1 MTMFK
6 RSRFLICA
14 FLFSCVYARGEVRLP
29 NIFGDHM
36 ILQRETTVKIWG
48 WADPGESVMVSPSW
62 SNKATTVTASGNGDW
77 SLDITTPTAGG
88 PYEINIQ
95 GSNKIVLSDVLIGEV
110 WICSGQSN
118 MEWGSAQNLPQ
129 MIEELPKST
138 NSQLRLYH
146 IPKRTADYPQF
157 DLESQWK
164 PCGPESLAGFSAVGY
179 FYAKRLQERLGVPVG
194 IINASWGGTP
204 AETWVPKP
212 IIMENAALKNAATI
226 QKENPWWPVES
237 GKAYNA
243 MIAPLINFKIAGAI
257 WYQGESNTLG
267 YSTYAD
273 LFKAL
278 ITEWR
283 KQWKVDFPFYYVQIA
298 PYAYDNPF
306 VGALLREQQ
315 ELALDLPKTGRVVIT
330 DLVDNI
336 KDIHPKDKRSVGN
349 RLAALALGDYYRK
362 TDEEYQ
368 SPTYESMVMDKGK
381 LVLHFKYTEG
391 GLRIEEG
398 RFAKEFYI
406 AGEDRI
412 FKPAEVT
419 LFRDRVILQH
429 KEIKQ
434 PVAVRFSFSNEGMSN
449 VFNKA
454 GLPLAPFR
462 TDNWPVVT
470 TK

>member
-1 MTMFK
+1 
-6 RSRFLICA
+6 
-14 FLFSCVYARGEVRLP
+14 
-29 NIFGDHM
+29 
-36 ILQRETTVKIWG
+36 
-48 WADPGESVMVSPSW
+48 
-62 SNKATTVTASGNGDW
+62 
-77 SLDITTPTAGG
+77 
-88 PYEINIQ
+88 
-95 GSNKIVLSDVLIGEV
+95 
-110 WICSGQSN
+110 
-118 MEWGSAQNLPQ
+118 
-129 MIEELPKST
+129 
-138 NSQLRLYH
+138 
-146 IPKRTADYPQF
+146 
-157 DLESQWK
+157 
-164 PCGPESLAGFSAVGY
+164 
-179 FYAKRLQERLGVPVG
+179 
-194 IINASWGGTP
+194 
-204 AETWVPKP
+204 
-212 IIMENAALKNAATI
+212 
-226 QKENPWWPVES
+226 
-237 GKAYNA
+237 

-257 WYQGESNTLG
+257 WYQGESNTLS

-336 KDIHPKDKRSVGN
+336 KDIHPKDKRGVGN

-381 LVLHFKYTEG
+381 LVLHFKYAEG
-391 GLRIEEG
+391 GLQIEEG

-429 KEIKQ
+429 REIKQ